1 MACDTMNCSHNCM
14 ADRDSDE
21 ADRENS
27 DHENY
32 SEASQM
38 IYISWFT
45 FMKTFQGFLSYA
57 YHYCQR

>member
-38 IYISWFT
+38 ISKILEKS
-45 FMKTFQGFLSYA
+45 LNS
-57 YHYCQR
+57 